1 MIRRI
6 VMRLDPK
13 LLLIPLLLMTTDVR
27 AGDYRAVVGLGFGGA
42 GIKRNSSL
50 TSSVPGLVTRSEGI
64 GTMEIGIERILSD
77 RLTAAISH
85 SRGFRLGP
93 FSAGVGFTG
102 LFARYYLFQ
111 QSWGSNDSGTETT
124 LLVRRILPY
133 LGAGIGLASGT
144 IERPPPDLVTSLSA
158 SALFFGARLGADV
171 PLSSKGFGVRGEL
184 GTSFTG
190 TTSGPEPSSLSYFS
204 IGAAAYFQF

>member
-1 MIRRI
+1 
-6 VMRLDPK
+6 MRLDPR
-13 LLLIPLLLMTTDVR
+13 LLIIPLLMLATEVR

-50 TSSVPGLVTRSEGI
+50 TSNVPGLVSRSEGF
-64 GTMEIGIERILSD
+64 GTMEVGIERILSD

-85 SRGFRLGP
+85 SRGFRMGP

-102 LFARYYLFQ
+102 FFARYYFFQ
-111 QSWGSNDSGTETT
+111 QSWGSSESGSETT
-124 LLVRRILPY
+124 LMVRRILPY

-144 IERPPPDLVTSLSA
+144 IERAPPDLVTSLSA
-158 SALFFGARLGADV
+158 SALFLGARLGADV
-171 PLSSKGFGVRGEL
+171 PINSKGFGVRGEL

-190 TTSGPEPSSLSYFS
+190 TTTGPEPSSLSYFS
-204 IGAAAYFQF
+204 VGAAAYFQF